1 MARLIVAWLRLHA
14 AHPIRVTTPQHRRR
28 TVTSSTPRLAIK
40 NQEEINMPLM
50 GMRRGGGAEA
60 APAAPAGGGPEL
72 ANRLKVRER
81 LFAFG
86 DDFWIENGR
95 NDRVYLV
102 DGKALRVRDT
112 LLFKDMQGNER
123 YKLQEKMVR
132 VRDTMTLYNADG
144 SEAATIKK
152 ALITPLR
159 DRYAVNLPGQPDLET
174 QGNILHHEYTI
185 EQGGRPV
192 ATISKRWFR
201 VRDTYSIDVVPGT
214 IDPLLAVAMTVAI
227 DMIQGVG

>member
-1 MARLIVAWLRLHA
+1 MFQR
-14 AHPIRVTTPQHRRR
+14 
-28 TVTSSTPRLAIK
+28 
-40 NQEEINMPLM
+40 M
-50 GMRRGGGAEA
+50 GMRRGAETQA
-60 APAAPAGGGPEL
+60 APAAVASPSADNAGGSDL
-72 ANRLKVRER
+72 DNRLKVRER

-95 NDRVYLV
+95 GQRAYLV
-102 DGKALRVRDT
+102 DGKALRIRDT
-112 LLFKDMQGNER
+112 LLFKDAQGQER

-132 VRDTMTLYNADG
+132 VRDTMTLYTADG
-144 SEAATIKK
+144 QTAATIKK

-159 DRYAVNLPGQPDLET
+159 DRYAVELPGQPGLET

-227 DMIQGVG
+227 DMMQGVG

>member
-1 MARLIVAWLRLHA
+1 MFQR
-14 AHPIRVTTPQHRRR
+14 
-28 TVTSSTPRLAIK
+28 
-40 NQEEINMPLM
+40 M
-50 GMRRGGGAEA
+50 GMRRGAETQA
-60 APAAPAGGGPEL
+60 APAAVASPAAGSAEDSGL
-72 ANRLKVRER
+72 DNRLKVRER

-95 NDRVYLV
+95 GQRVYLV
-102 DGKALRVRDT
+102 DGKALRIRDT
-112 LLFKDMQGNER
+112 LSFKDMQGQER

-132 VRDTMTLYNADG
+132 VRDTMTLYTADG
-144 SEAATIKK
+144 QTAATIKK

-159 DRYAVNLPGQPDLET
+159 DRYTVDVPGQPGLET

-192 ATISKRWFR
+192 ATISMRWFR
-201 VRDTYSIDVVPGT
+201 IRDTYGIDVVPGT

-227 DMIQGVG
+227 DMMQGVG

>member
-1 MARLIVAWLRLHA
+1 MFQRLGL
-14 AHPIRVTTPQHRRR
+14 
-28 TVTSSTPRLAIK
+28 
-40 NQEEINMPLM
+40 
-50 GMRRGGGAEA
+50 RRGGGAENA
-60 APAAPAGGGPEL
+60 PPAAAQPATNGGPQL
-72 ANRLKVRER
+72 DNRLKVRER

-95 NDRVYLV
+95 GQRAYLV
-102 DGKALRVRDT
+102 DGKALRIRDT
-112 LLFKDMQGNER
+112 LLFKDMQGQER

-144 SEAATIKK
+144 GEAATIRK

-159 DRYAVNLPGQPDLET
+159 DRYTVDLPGRGGLET

-185 EQGGRPV
+185 EENRRPV

-201 VRDTYSIDVVPGT
+201 IRDTYGIEVVPGT

-227 DMIQGVG
+227 DMMQGVG

>member
-1 MARLIVAWLRLHA
+1 MFQR
-14 AHPIRVTTPQHRRR
+14 
-28 TVTSSTPRLAIK
+28 
-40 NQEEINMPLM
+40 M
-50 GMRRGGGAEA
+50 GMRRGGEGAVA
-60 APAAPAGGGPEL
+60 APQAAAGGEPAL
-72 ANRLKVRER
+72 DNRLKVRER

-86 DDFWIENGR
+86 DDFWVENAR
-95 NDRVYLV
+95 NQRAYLV

-112 LLFKDMQGNER
+112 LLFKDMQGQER

-159 DRYAVNLPGQPDLET
+159 DRYTVDLPGQPGLET

-185 EQGGRPV
+185 EQNGRRV
-192 ATISKRWFR
+192 AQISKSWFR
-201 VRDTYSIDVVPGT
+201 IRDTYGIDVVPGT
-214 IDPLLAVAMTVAI
+214 IDPLLAVAMSVAI
-227 DMIQGVG
+227 DMIQLG

>member
-1 MARLIVAWLRLHA
+1 
-14 AHPIRVTTPQHRRR
+14 
-28 TVTSSTPRLAIK
+28 
-40 NQEEINMPLM
+40 M
-50 GMRRGGGAEA
+50 GMRRGGGAQPAPAA
-60 APAAPAGGGPEL
+60 APAAPADSPAPAAQPPSGADDSNL
-72 ANRLKVRER
+72 DNRLKVRER

-86 DDFWIENGR
+86 DDFWIENAR
-95 NDRVYLV
+95 NRRVYLV
-102 DGKALRVRDT
+102 DGKALRLRDT
-112 LLFKDMQGNER
+112 LLFKDLQGQER
-123 YKLQEKMVR
+123 YKLQEKVAR

-144 SEAATIKK
+144 STAATIKK

-159 DRYAVNLPGQPDLET
+159 DRYTVDVPGQPGLET
-174 QGNILHHEYTI
+174 QGNILHHEYTV
-185 EQGGRPV
+185 ERAGQPV

>member
-1 MARLIVAWLRLHA
+1 
-14 AHPIRVTTPQHRRR
+14 
-28 TVTSSTPRLAIK
+28 
-40 NQEEINMPLM
+40 M
-50 GMRRGGGAEA
+50 GMRRGGGAPEPA
-60 APAAPAGGGPEL
+60 ASAPAASGGPEL
-72 ANRLKVRER
+72 DNRLKVRER

-95 NDRVYLV
+95 GQRAYLV

-112 LLFKDMQGNER
+112 LLFKDMQGQER

-159 DRYAVNLPGQPDLET
+159 DRYTVDLPGRAQLET
-174 QGNILHHEYTI
+174 QGNILHHEYTV
-185 EQGGRPV
+185 EENHRPV
-192 ATISKRWFR
+192 ATISQRWFR
-201 VRDTYSIDVVPGT
+201 IRDTYGIEVVPGT

-227 DMIQGVG
+227 DMMQGVG

>member
-1 MARLIVAWLRLHA
+1 
-14 AHPIRVTTPQHRRR
+14 
-28 TVTSSTPRLAIK
+28 
-40 NQEEINMPLM
+40 MPLL
-50 GMRRGGGAEA
+50 GMRRGGGGEA
-60 APAAPAGGGPEL
+60 APAAAAQSAGGPEL

-102 DGKALRVRDT
+102 DGKALRIRDT
-112 LLFKDMQGNER
+112 LLFKDMQGQER

-159 DRYAVNLPGQPDLET
+159 DRYTVSLPGQPDLET

-185 EQGGRPV
+185 EQSGRRV
-192 ATISKRWFR
+192 ATVSKSWFR
-201 VRDTYSIDVVPGT
+201 IRDTYGIEVTPNT

-227 DMIQGVG
+227 DMMQGVG

>member
-1 MARLIVAWLRLHA
+1 
-14 AHPIRVTTPQHRRR
+14 
-28 TVTSSTPRLAIK
+28 
-40 NQEEINMPLM
+40 M
-50 GMRRGGGAEA
+50 GMRRGGGPEA
-60 APAAPAGGGPEL
+60 APPPTAAPAGGGGPEL
-72 ANRLKVRER
+72 DNRLTVREK

-95 NDRVYLV
+95 SQRVYHV

-112 LLFKDMQGNER
+112 LLFKDMSGQER
-123 YKLQEKMVR
+123 YKLQEKMAR

-144 SEAATIKK
+144 STAATIKK

-159 DRYAVNLPGQPDLET
+159 DRYTMDLPGQPSLET

-192 ATISKRWFR
+192 ATISKRWVR
-201 VRDTYSIDVVPGT
+201 VRDTYTIDVAPGA

-227 DMIQGVG
+227 DMCQGVG